1 VYQTIRNVHLL
12 LASFSLPFLVM
23 YGVSAVQMSHNTWFQ
38 MKPAVGERDLALTP
52 GQSDARAIAREAMD
66 REPSITGEISNVQSN
81 ASGVSLRI
89 VVPGTVHDLKYNAA
103 AGTGHVKTS
112 VAGVMGMLNRLHHW
126 AGFYHEPVSM
136 KMWAFAVA
144 IVSGALLLLGA
155 TGVYLWFTRRPE
167 RRIGAAL
174 LAINVA
180 FALFIIVALRRYG
193 P

>member
-89 VVPGTVHDLKYNAA
+89 VVPGTVHELKYNAA